1 MQTEYSGR
9 GDPTRTVEHLWNIR
23 ELLSRGPKP
32 SLTVDLIIAAA
43 IDGIEVLVDQT
54 SRH

>member
-9 GDPTRTVEHLWNIR
+9 GDPTRTIEFLWNIR
-23 ELLSRGPKP
+23 DRGSQYPKP
-32 SLTVDLIIAAA
+32 SLTTDEIVAAA
-43 IDGIEVLVDQT
+43 IDGIEVLSTKT